1 MSTRVGVVD
10 GIIAAVAI
18 LVQAVDGFGIQ
29 VIGAVGADEA
39 SPLGGV
45 VPGAAVVQAGIFVV
59 VATVT
64 NGVGVGNII
73 IGSLRRNSAVAPGIT
88 YILPSSVLAVKK
100 KPPRSNVTWE
110 ASVFINAENYG
121 LVQTASHNQ

>member
-45 VPGAAVVQAGIFVV
+45 VPGAAVVQAGIVIEV
-59 VATVT
+59 ISSVT

-100 KPPRSNVTWE
+100 KPPRP
-110 ASVFINAENYG
+110 
-121 LVQTASHNQ
+121 